1 MFTDADKMV
10 AATLAAAVMPNG
22 KAPSEVAAVQLYAR
36 IVVALEA
43 NGLIGAFGTKEAE
56 AAGASQSAYQQ
67 SVYNTSE
74 FWKGVSQA
82 RPVTIDV

>member
-22 KAPSEVAAVQLYAR
+22 KAPSEAAAVQIYAR

-56 AAGASQSAYQQ
+56 AAGASQSAYEQ
-67 SVYNTSE
+67 SVYNMSE
-74 FWKGVSQA
+74 FWRGPSQA
-82 RPVTIDV
+82 RPVTIDT